1 MFGVLLFHTR
11 NIPTDLTAL
20 HNWNM
25 TGHPQLSRH
34 DNRTQLT
41 LTIQNSLGA
50 FVALSK
56 PQVVEPELAANRTCV
71 PIASYDADT
80 SAADSWLSSIDAK
93 GLLSKSVLTT
103 TGVWTSLGYRGCD
116 LGITATDTIVITV
129 TSTPKYTWSRPP
141 CATDADGCGRCIIIA
156 ESVQLFYWPST
167 SADNPK
173 SEPLATTSGNVTAV
187 YVGTTFTS
195 PSVYLSYQN
204 VWTSKE
210 FCQNTGRNY
219 SDALLTLDPRS
230 LSSITAYHRRAQV
243 AFSTTIAMLVAFE
256 VPVNYT
262 DLNKPASTSTSMAE
276 RPFNLSGTANYCQKA
291 DQKPIL
297 VVPPEIRN
305 LDPDWKDCDV
315 WGWGAH
321 DPPRALTPVD
331 ALSGPISTIHPTV
344 SSPAAASIPAP
355 PPPSATSRSKQAPAI
370 TIESTSADTTRAFK
384 TSVADPP
391 SSVSKSQ
398 DPSVIDPASPQPA
411 PKVIPTLDREVL
423 TGNAKGDLSI
433 SSNTLSSIGPAMT
446 SSNQVISINAKG
458 VLVGGTTVADTKI
471 QTFEPASR
479 IVAPI
484 IFESMTFS
492 AHPSDYVVSGQTL
505 HPGGGITISGTPIR
519 LAPLATAL
527 IVGTH
532 TTALATAAALPTLT
546 IGSQTL
552 TADRLSHYSIN
563 GQLLTPDGAI
573 TVVGTP
579 ISLTSSPALVIGI
592 HTIPLSP
599 ATALSVL
606 TVGFQPFSP
615 DPTGAYSIGGQKL
628 TAGGAITVSGTP
640 ISLAPSATALVIS
653 SNTTP
658 LVLAATL
665 PALTIGSQVVSPDP
679 TGVYLVSGQRLTAG
693 GDITLSGMSISL
705 APSAT
710 ALIVDSL
717 TTSLTSA
724 TAFPAL
730 VVGSK
735 TFSDDSS
742 GGYQIEG
749 QTLTPGGVIT
759 VSETPISLDSST
771 TALVI
776 GSSTETL
783 NPSSTAAGLGALIMS
798 ALGNEGSIA
807 TTSKNTMSGNA
818 SHGGVLFA
826 GGSERRCN
834 VSWSALVS
842 MSLSSAIYIVSMI
855 N

>member
-1 MFGVLLFHTR
+1 
-11 NIPTDLTAL
+11 
-20 HNWNM
+20 M
-25 TGHPQLSRH
+25 TSQSQLSRN
-34 DNRTQLT
+34 DNITQLT
-41 LTIQNSLGA
+41 IVIQNSLGA
-50 FVALSK
+50 FVAFSK
-56 PQVVEPELAANRTCV
+56 PHVAEPEPAANRTCV
-71 PIASYDADT
+71 PIASYDAYT
-80 SAADSWLSSIDAK
+80 SASNSWISSLDAK
-93 GLLSKSVLTT
+93 GLLSKSVVTT
-103 TGVWTSLGYRGCD
+103 TNVLTSLGYLGCG
-116 LGITATDTIVITV
+116 LGITSTETIVSTV
-129 TSTPKYTWSRPP
+129 TSTPKYTRSKPP
-141 CATDADGCGRCIIIA
+141 CATDADGCERCIIIA
-156 ESVQLFYWPST
+156 ETVQLFYWPST

-187 YVGTTFTS
+187 YNGTTFTS

-204 VWTSKE
+204 VWTSKR
-210 FCQNTGRNY
+210 FCQNTGRNH
-219 SDALLTLDPRS
+219 SGALLKLDPRS
-230 LSSITAYHRRAQV
+230 LNSVIGYYERDQV
-243 AFSTTIAMLVAFE
+243 DLSTTFPMYLAAGQ
-256 VPVNYT
+256 PVNYA
-262 DLNKPASTSTSMAE
+262 DFNKPASTSPSMAE
-276 RPFNLSGTANYCQKA
+276 RPFNLSGTANYCQNT
-291 DQKPIL
+291 DQRPIL
-297 VVPPEIRN
+297 AVPREIRN
-305 LDPDWKDCDV
+305 LDPDWKNCDIWV
-315 WGWGAH
+315 WGAH

-331 ALSGPISTIHPTV
+331 ALSGPISTIHPTE

-355 PPPSATSRSKQAPAI
+355 SPPVETSRSKQAPAI
-370 TIESTSADTTRAFK
+370 TIESTSADTIRVFK
-384 TSVADPP
+384 TSGADPP

-398 DPSVIDPASPQPA
+398 DPSLIDPASPQPA
-411 PKVIPTLDREVL
+411 PKVIPTLNREVL
-423 TGNAKGDLSI
+423 TGNAKGSLSM
-433 SSNTLSSIGPAMT
+433 SSNTLSYIGPAMT
-446 SSNQVISINAKG
+446 SSNQVISMNTKG
-458 VLVGGTTVADTKI
+458 VLVGGTTVADTKLP
-471 QTFEPASR
+471 TFEPASR

-492 AHPSDYVVSGQTL
+492 AHPSDYVISGQTL
-505 HPGGGITISGTPIR
+505 HPGGGITISGTPIE
-519 LAPLATAL
+519 LAPSATAL

-532 TTALATAAALPTLT
+532 TTALITAAALPTLT

-563 GQLLTPDGAI
+563 GQLLTPGGAI

-599 ATALSVL
+599 ATALPVL
-606 TVGFQPFSP
+606 TVGFQPFFP
-615 DPTGAYSIGGQKL
+615 DPTGAYSMGGQKL
-628 TAGGAITVSGTP
+628 TAGGAITMSGTP

-653 SNTTP
+653 SITTP
-658 LVLAATL
+658 LVPAATL

-679 TGVYLVSGQRLTAG
+679 TGVYLVSGHGLTAG
-693 GDITLSGMSISL
+693 GDITLSEMSISL

-710 ALIVDSL
+710 ALIVDSI

-783 NPSSTAAGLGALIMS
+783 NPSSTAPGLGALIMS
-798 ALGNEGSIA
+798 DLGNEGSIA